1 MQTLHP
7 WRTELRSLLSN
18 AGVPEAVIDAADQKF
33 HEAMCADPIKRL
45 SVEELLSIESNF
57 RDFEE
62 DYGVA
67 WNSRTGDYETFT
79 GPNRTAIVL
88 AYANRIY
95 NQDLT
100 PLADQASD
108 LIFEAWV
115 PEDVFEQACEILGRV
130 KRQWVFEQ
138 AQAKAEAPADDAS
151 WTARL
156 RALLAEK
163 GLEGALLDQVEDR
176 LSRSVKS
183 FLSEMCVDPKTGLAR
198 TNPRWYA
205 MGNPGQHTGA
215 ESIEVEVENFVEK
228 AMLMVQGHHTKRARS
243 TLRERRARR
252 RQIKAGREADA
263 EHFVTSDPQL
273 TDLLNLAVDICAN
286 GGNMDSALLL
296 QSRLEAVEARLAK
309 SPPPAAC

>member
-1 MQTLHP
+1 MQTVHP
-7 WRTELRSLLSN
+7 WRAELRALLSK
-18 AGVPEAVIDAADQKF
+18 AGVSDAVIDAADHKF
-33 HEAMCADPIKRL
+33 HEAMCADPVKRL
-45 SVEELLSIESNF
+45 SVEELLTIESNF

-138 AQAKAEAPADDAS
+138 AQAKAEAPADDTS

-156 RALLAEK
+156 RALLTEK
-163 GLEGALLDQVEDR
+163 GLEGALLEQMEDR
-176 LSRSVKS
+176 LNRSVNS
-183 FLSEMCVDPKTGLAR
+183 FMSEMWVDPKTGLAR
-198 TNPRWYA
+198 TNPSWYA
-205 MGNPGQHTGA
+205 MGNPGQPTGA
-215 ESIEVEVENFVEK
+215 KSVETEVENFVEK
-228 AMLMVQGHHTKRARS
+228 AMLLVRGHLTKRAR
-243 TLRERRARR
+243 TALRERRATRKL
-252 RQIKAGREADA
+252 ITAEREANA

-273 TDLLNLAVDICAN
+273 TDLLNLAVDICTN

>member
-1 MQTLHP
+1 MQTVHP
-7 WRTELRSLLSN
+7 WRAELRALLSK
-18 AGVPEAVIDAADQKF
+18 AGVSDAVIDAADHKF
-33 HEAMCADPIKRL
+33 HEAMCADPVKRL

-100 PLADQASD
+100 PLADEASD

-138 AQAKAEAPADDAS
+138 AQAKPEAPADDPS

-156 RALLAEK
+156 RALLTEK
-163 GLEGALLDQVEDR
+163 GLEGALLEQMEDR
-176 LSRSVKS
+176 LNRSVNS
-183 FLSEMCVDPKTGLAR
+183 FMSEMWVDPKTGLAR
-198 TNPRWYA
+198 TNPSWYA
-205 MGNPGQHTGA
+205 MGNPGQPTGA
-215 ESIEVEVENFVEK
+215 VSVETEVENFVEK
-228 AMLMVQGHHTKRARS
+228 AMLLVRGHLTKRAR
-243 TLRERRARR
+243 TALRERRATRKL
-252 RQIKAGREADA
+252 ITAEREADA

-273 TDLLNLAVDICAN
+273 TDLLNLAVDICTD